1 MATNKPRVTISLDP
15 AVYETYRLFAEAQD
29 TRPSKVISELLT
41 EVEPSLRKT
50 LAILLAAKDAPKE
63 VLSELRQTFE
73 GFASQVDDAS
83 GGAQEALDL
92 ALRRSR

>member
-15 AVYETYRLFAEAQD
+15 AVYETYRVFAEAQG

-63 VLSELRQTFE
+63 VLNELRDTFE
-73 GFASQVDDAS
+73 GFAQQVDSVS
-83 GGAQEALDL
+83 GSAQESLDL
-92 ALRRSR
+92 ALRRAR